1 MRLIALLLY
10 LIASYQNKGL
20 EIIYDKSQN
29 LSIASSAAI
38 EVKLNDNYITKDFIL
53 KVQFVGEGIRFL
65 KRPENGRLV
74 FRTLSHRW
82 RFLEESER
90 QAILLIDG
98 EKLMPESKPKYA
110 SVFGDRFLEETLHF
124 EIRAAEIE
132 KLAKA
137 SNVEIKVGGVEGTVR
152 ERQLSRISDL
162 LNALPK
168 Q

>member
-20 EIIYDKSQN
+20 EIVYDQSQH
-29 LSIASSAAI
+29 LSIARSAAI
-38 EVKLNDNYITKDFIL
+38 EVKLNGDYITKEFIL

-65 KRPENGRLV
+65 KRPENGILV

-82 RFLEESER
+82 RFLEESDR
-90 QAILLIDG
+90 QVIILIDG
-98 EKLMPESKPKYA
+98 EKSMLVSKPKYA
-110 SVFGDRFLEETLHF
+110 SVFGDRFLEETLQF
-124 EIRAAEIE
+124 EIRTSEIE

-137 SNVEIKVGGVEGTVR
+137 SNVEIKVGSVEGKVK
-152 ERQLSRISDL
+152 ERQLTRISDL